1 MTNLL
6 DYATLEMLFG
16 ELGEEIGMTL
26 DQWVEQSGYTESWT
40 DQQIYNALPAG
51 IQALILDIGMN
62 WSWLHDG
69 M

>member
-1 MTNLL
+1 MLTSTL
-6 DYATLEMLFG
+6 LEMLFS
-16 ELGEEIGMTL
+16 ELGEDLETPMTF
-26 DQWVEQSGYTESWT
+26 DEWVNSVGYNSSWT

-51 IQALILDIGMN
+51 IKAYILDMGMN